1 MLETFVEFTFE
12 AAHQIPPYS
21 GMHGH
26 SFKVVVYLNGKP
38 DPVFGWTHNL
48 YDVEA
53 AMTATKNQLDHSYLN
68 EIEGLEV
75 PSLENVAYW
84 IWHRLD
90 KSSAWVGSRTW
101 YGAAWT
107 VPARAAATGA
117 VSSGM
122 QPDVDHPSVASVQ
135 TCKRGV
141 GLRSQQVRALRD
153 ADGCRCQVG
162 RAA

>member
-1 MLETFVEFTFE
+1 
-12 AAHQIPPYS
+12 
-21 GMHGH
+21 MHGH

-90 KSSAWVGSRTW
+90 KSLPGLDRVLVRRGLD
-101 YGAAWT
+101 GAGEGCCYWG
-107 VPARAAATGA
+107 R
-117 VSSGM
+117 
-122 QPDVDHPSVASVQ
+122 Q
-135 TCKRGV
+135 
-141 GLRSQQVRALRD
+141 LRD
-153 ADGCRCQVG
+153 A
-162 RAA
+162 A

>member
-53 AMTATKNQLDHSYLN
+53 AVRRRSGNWITVTSTRSKDWKSRAWKTSPIGYGTDW
-68 EIEGLEV
+68 IR
-75 PSLENVAYW
+75 SLPGW
-84 IWHRLD
+84 I
-90 KSSAWVGSRTW
+90 A
-101 YGAAWT
+101 
-107 VPARAAATGA
+107 
-117 VSSGM
+117 
-122 QPDVDHPSVASVQ
+122 
-135 TCKRGV
+135 
-141 GLRSQQVRALRD
+141 
-153 ADGCRCQVG
+153 
-162 RAA
+162 